1 MSQTHPTRQTVRP
14 GAERRHDDHRKE
26 GPDSRHFTPANHTR
40 TPGLR
45 WRVVAAPGGV
55 AFVEE
60 NPVG

>member
-14 GAERRHDDHRKE
+14 GAERRHDDHRK
-26 GPDSRHFTPANHTR
+26 GPRRSTPGNHTR

-45 WRVVAAPGGV
+45 WRFVAAPGGV